1 MRKILEVLGMIALVV
16 LCWITYTALYGPTRL
31 PERVP
36 THFDAAGHPN
46 AWGPPTGMILLP
58 VMAIGLYL
66 LMSIVTRFPGAFHY
80 PVRVTRLNIE
90 RLQSIVL
97 DMIAWLKAELACL
110 FLLLQWAFMQA
121 ARTGDGHLF
130 PMILPFFIVAIF
142 ATIGWHFVAMFRA
155 ARLGASSRT

>member
-1 MRKILEVLGMIALVV
+1 MRKTLELIGIAALFV
-16 LCWITYTALYGPTRL
+16 LCWITYAALWGPARL
-31 PERVP
+31 PDRVP
-36 THFDAAGHPN
+36 THFDAAGHAN

-66 LMSIVTRFPGAFHY
+66 LMSIVTRFPAAFHY
-80 PVRVTRLNIE
+80 PVRVTRQNIV
-90 RLQSIVL
+90 RLQALVL
-97 DMIAWLKAELACL
+97 DMIAWLKVELACL

-142 ATIGWHFVAMFRA
+142 GTIAWQFVAMFRA
-155 ARLGASSRT
+155 ARFNGSAGS